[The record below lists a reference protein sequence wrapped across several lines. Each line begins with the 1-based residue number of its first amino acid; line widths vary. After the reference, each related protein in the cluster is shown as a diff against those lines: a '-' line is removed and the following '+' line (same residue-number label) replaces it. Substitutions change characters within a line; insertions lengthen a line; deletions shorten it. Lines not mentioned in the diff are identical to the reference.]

1 MLLVC
6 FLFGVG
12 KGAMGMHPLNT
23 NVVLFLL
30 RMGSKGTPQCYQFP
44 EKENWDF
51 KAFCDLTEGEAQVEI
66 SQSRTQAYVY
76 AAPNVNRAM
85 K

>member
-1 MLLVC
+1 MC

-23 NVVLFLL
+23 NVVCF
-30 RMGSKGTPQCYQFP
+30 SYVWEVKGTPQCYQFP

-85 K
+85 